1 MFVLRNHLT
10 GALFASF
17 GAGLCLFALMS
28 RETGHQDTASSP
40 AHRSSVSKRWQERAP
55 AGTSPIHLA
64 VYSPPA
70 PVRTLVPQVETYR
83 DARLDN
89 GDVSDITGS
98 IPRNRVLQTPPRYQA
113 SDYPKVDRTLKGDR
127 LVTFAPSQ
135 TVAPPEIVAPAV
147 PAPEDPS
154 RSNSSVFGAKSVEAP
169 SAPSDPDV
177 TVAAS
182 QPLP

>member
-10 GALFASF
+10 GALAASF
-17 GAGLCLFALMS
+17 GAGLCLFALMP
-28 RETGHQDTASSP
+28 REAGYQDTASSL
-40 AHRSSVSKRWQERAP
+40 AHRSSVAKRWEERAP
-55 AGTSPIHLA
+55 AGASPIHLA

-70 PVRTLVPQVETYR
+70 PVRALVPQVETYR

-89 GDVSDITGS
+89 SDITGS

-127 LVTFAPSQ
+127 LATFAPSQ
-135 TVAPPEIVAPAV
+135 RGAPPETVAPAAA

-169 SAPSDPDV
+169 SALSDPDM